1 MEPETSSMPPARNVV
16 GCVKNPT
23 PSRTVPTIVYQTAL
37 RPALPCIYGPVEFR
51 EFRDQLVTIDGL
63 LVAGSI
69 EDAFVQRAL
78 AENAAA
84 WTHTTPKQLARFVRT
99 SVLALRCN
107 VARKLTGL
115 PFREFAVRAAE
126 SSLLQWFLRIGEV
139 DRVKVPSKSTLER
152 FAKWVSEETMT
163 QVHLKLISQS
173 VQSAAPS
180 TPQPLG
186 LLEAVDPSE
195 VFFDS
200 TCLKAPI
207 HFPVDWVLLR
217 DAARTLMK
225 ATVLIRRQGLKQR
238 MPQPPLQF
246 LSEMNKLGMAM
257 SACRGRADSKK
268 RRKRVLRQMKTLEKK
283 IAGHA
288 RSHRALMVERRAETG
303 LTARQAQRI
312 IDRIDHIL
320 TQLPAAIRQA
330 HERIIGE
337 RAVPHAQ
344 KILSL
349 YEPEATVIKRHKAG
363 AEVEFG
369 NKLWLA
375 ETRAGLIVDWALSEE
390 TPADTAL
397 VVPSVGR
404 LRDTL
409 HLEMKQVWG
418 DRGLFSQANEK
429 ELTKRHI
436 KSGLCPR
443 DPAELQKRLADD
455 ESLRQGLRRRGSG
468 TEARIAIFKHCFAGS
483 PCRTK
488 GLAARTVA
496 VGWAVLAH
504 NLWVL
509 ARLKLTQEKM
519 AAAAAKKKAA

>member
-1 MEPETSSMPPARNVV
+1 MV
-16 GCVKNPT
+16 GVNKAT
-23 PSRTVPTIVYQTAL
+23 TRRTIPTIVYQTSL
-37 RPALPCIYGPVEFR
+37 RPALPCVYGPVEFR
-51 EFRDQLVTIDGL
+51 EFRDQLVAIDAL
-63 LVAGSI
+63 LVNGGMEEEFIQLALAQNPTAWA
-69 EDAFVQRAL
+69 EAAPKQRARF
-78 AENAAA
+78 
-84 WTHTTPKQLARFVRT
+84 ARN

-107 VARKLTGL
+107 VARRLTGL
-115 PFREFAVRAAE
+115 SLRGLAVRVAE
-126 SSLLQWFLRIGEV
+126 SSLLQWFLRIGEL
-139 DRVKVPSKSTLER
+139 DRVKVPSKSSLER
-152 FAKWVSEETMT
+152 FDKWVSEEVMT
-163 QVHLKLISQS
+163 QVQRKLIRQA
-173 VQSAAPS
+173 VQPAAPAE
-180 TPQPLG
+180 PQPLG
-186 LLEAVDPSE
+186 LLEPVDDAE

-238 MPQPPLQF
+238 MPQEPLRF

-268 RRKRVLRQMKTLEKK
+268 QRKRVLRQMKALEKK
-283 IAGHA
+283 IAAHA
-288 RSHRALMVERRAETG
+288 QAHRALLCEHRAETA
-303 LTARQAQRI
+303 LTVKQAQRI
-312 IDRIDHIL
+312 VARIDGIL
-320 TQLPAAIRQA
+320 AQLPAAIRQA

-337 RAVPHAQ
+337 RAVPHAD

-349 YEPEATVIKRHKAG
+349 YEREAEVIKRHKAG

-369 NKLWLA
+369 NKLWLG
-375 ETRAGLIVDWALSEE
+375 ETRQGIIVDWALLEE
-390 TPADTAL
+390 ASADTAL
-397 VVPSVGR
+397 VSPSLVR
-404 LRDTL
+404 LCDTL
-409 HLEMKQVWG
+409 HLEVKRVWG
-418 DRGLFSQANEK
+418 DRGLCSHANEAA
-429 ELTKRHI
+429 LARRGI

-468 TEARIAIFKHCFAGS
+468 TEARIAIFKHSFAGS

-488 GLAARTVA
+488 GLAARKVA

-509 ARLKLTQEKM
+509 ARLKLAQEK
-519 AAAAAKKKAA
+519 AAASMPPRQAA